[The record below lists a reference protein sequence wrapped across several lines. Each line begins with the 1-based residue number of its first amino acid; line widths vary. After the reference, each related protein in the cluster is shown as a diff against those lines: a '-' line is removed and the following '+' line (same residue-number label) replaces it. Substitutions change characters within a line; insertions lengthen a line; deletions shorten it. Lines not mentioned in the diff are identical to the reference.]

1 MSPFNVLE
9 NVLIF
14 KTGFVFSLVF
24 LLMLTTQLEITREAS
39 ALLNKAQPQSR

>member
-14 KTGFVFSLVF
+14 KTGPVFSLVF
-24 LLMLTTQLEITREAS
+24 LFVDVDYSTRD
-39 ALLNKAQPQSR
+39 N